1 MDDQQMLDVISKRS
15 IGPGALPPGTQVRAE
30 VEAGF
35 AHGGLQPYA
44 RLCAAVERDGCV
56 WHATPGTG
64 WIYWWNPPAA
74 EREDEAVAAGVIT
87 RESRDGAMQL
97 RLADVSPARQ
107 VQDLRDEL
115 ESATAGAAAHA
126 VEEGEGR

>member
-1 MDDQQMLDVISKRS
+1 MDDQQMLDAISKRS
-15 IGPGALPPGTQVRAE
+15 IGSGALPPGTQVRAE

-35 AHGGLQPYA
+35 APAGLPPYA
-44 RLCAAVERDGCV
+44 RLCAAVEWDGCV

-74 EREDEAVAAGVIT
+74 GREDEAVAAGVIT
-87 RESRDGAMQL
+87 RETVHGVTQL
-97 RLADVSPARQ
+97 RLADLSPARQ

-115 ESATAGAAAHA
+115 ESAPPAGTP
-126 VEEGEGR
+126 EEAP